1 MAETYFTG
9 RKSDSMLDFWKRLS
23 FELIENAYMKEDNR
37 VERQRSARIRERIG
51 HGLVSVP
58 PWKKFSGGHLVTSM
72 LKYPQKN
79 AASAATKY
87 EPIVYAL
94 LECPCAA
101 IAWQVTSKIAKT
113 ILKVAS

>member
-1 MAETYFTG
+1 
-9 RKSDSMLDFWKRLS
+9 MLDFRKRLS

-37 VERQRSARIRERIG
+37 AECQRSARIRERIG
-51 HGLVSVP
+51 HGLVSLP
-58 PWKKFSGGHLVTSM
+58 PWKNFSGGHLVTSM
-72 LKYPQKN
+72 SKYPQKN
-79 AASAATKY
+79 AAGHAAKC

-94 LECPCAA
+94 LECPCSA